1 MLKLCQEKFYP
12 KDFLFGFKLIWF
24 TFVVG
29 AGKLDF
35 DVLSGSEI
43 MFFEKKVEIYG
54 KKLFKKKIGEK
65 FELISHKSLVLMQ
78 YKTFVKQFLRVWD
91 FFWDSF

>member
-1 MLKLCQEKFYP
+1 M
-12 KDFLFGFKLIWF
+12 
-24 TFVVG
+24 
-29 AGKLDF
+29 DF

-91 FFWDSF
+91 FFEILFKTFWRFIEFFGALNHIFLSLNLPTSAQRHP